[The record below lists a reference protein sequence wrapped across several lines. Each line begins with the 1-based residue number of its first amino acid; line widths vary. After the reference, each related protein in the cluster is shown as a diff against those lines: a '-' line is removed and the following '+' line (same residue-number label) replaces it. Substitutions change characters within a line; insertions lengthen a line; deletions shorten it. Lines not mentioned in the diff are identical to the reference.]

1 MPSTIRAAG
10 LIAALA
16 FAPLAA
22 IPAAHATTYHHNYH
36 HNYYRNFVHI
46 PKQSD
51 SYQNRIGEMDNN
63 SKQSARAS
71 AEWVRTHHLPF

>member
-1 MPSTIRAAG
+1 MPSTIRSAG

-16 FAPLAA
+16 FAPFAA
-22 IPAAHATTYHHNYH
+22 IPAAHATTYHHH
-36 HNYYRNFVHI
+36 YYRNFVHI